1 MIMIFEIQYLFYKK
15 YILVTRYYLHEVSTY
30 IVIVPKNKL
39 ISTMEQQLRQVL
51 LNTKT
56 NECNQIIK
64 YEVQFLGLNQTSKFT
79 GQ

>member
-15 YILVTRYYLHEVSTY
+15 YILVTRYYLHEV
-30 IVIVPKNKL
+30 IVPKNKL
-39 ISTMEQQLRQVL
+39 ISTMEQQPRQVL

-64 YEVQFLGLNQTSKFT
+64 YEVQFLGLNQTSKFI